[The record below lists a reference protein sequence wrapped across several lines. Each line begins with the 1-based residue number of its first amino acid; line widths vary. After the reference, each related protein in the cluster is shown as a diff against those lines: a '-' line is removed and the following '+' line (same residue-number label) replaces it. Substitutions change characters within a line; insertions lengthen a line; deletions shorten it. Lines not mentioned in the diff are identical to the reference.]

1 MVSAYLIL
9 RWLPRV
15 LTKIMLMEHVLE
27 NETKLIFLKVFPR
40 RDLPAWVLV
49 K

>member
-1 MVSAYLIL
+1 MCIPQLL

-15 LTKIMLMEHVLE
+15 LTKIVLIEHELE
-27 NETKLIFLKVFPR
+27 NETWLIFLKVFPR